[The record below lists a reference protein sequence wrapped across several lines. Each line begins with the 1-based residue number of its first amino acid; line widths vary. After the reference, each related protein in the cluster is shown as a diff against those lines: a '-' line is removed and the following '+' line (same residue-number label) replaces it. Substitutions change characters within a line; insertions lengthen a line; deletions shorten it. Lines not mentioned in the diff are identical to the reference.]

1 MSING
6 VFRTSVSGMNAQ
18 ANRLSTVSENI
29 ANSSTNGY
37 KRNSTEF
44 ASLVLAQGGGEYNPG
59 SVKTEVRQSIS
70 QQGTI
75 AATSSGSDLAIQG
88 DGFFVVQDTAGRDFY
103 TRAGS
108 FVQRTE
114 TVGGKETTF
123 LVNTAG
129 YRLTGSPVGGGAA
142 APIELPVGGIVA
154 PKATGAGSFSF
165 QFPESADINATKKA
179 SLVVYNSIGKA
190 NEIDVDMEKTADNE
204 WTVSFL
210 DGDGVTVM
218 SSTITFDPDDGQGTA
233 APANMTYTHANG
245 DTVDIEFGPLTEYA
259 TDFSAKLVAD
269 GNPPGSFTGFAF
281 AENGTLNGVMNTG
294 QLIPL
299 YEMSLARFASPDQLQ
314 ASAGNVYSATA
325 SSGVAALGGP
335 GTNGFGSLVS
345 SGLEQ
350 SNVDLASELTSM
362 IESQRSYSANSK
374 VFQTGAEILD
384 VLVNLKR

>member
-59 SVKTEVRQSIS
+59 SVKTQVRQSIS
-70 QQGTI
+70 QQGSI

-88 DGFFVVQDTAGRDFY
+88 DGFFVVQDTAGREFY

-129 YRLTGSPVGGGAA
+129 YRLTGTPVGGGAA
-142 APIELPVGGIVA
+142 APIELPVGAIVA
-154 PKATGAGSFSF
+154 PQATNAGSFSI
-165 QFPESADINATKKA
+165 QFPESAAVGDTKK
-179 SLVVYNSIGKA
+179 SSMVVYDKIGKA
-190 NEIDVDMEKTADNE
+190 IEVPVEMEKTGANTWDI
-204 WTVSFL
+204 TV
-210 DGDGVTVM
+210 GGGAPT
-218 SSTITFDPDDGQGTA
+218 TIVFDPNTGRPTA
-233 APANMTYTHANG
+233 APANMTYTPVNG
-245 DTVDIEFGPLTEYA
+245 DAIDIEFESLTEYA
-259 TDFSAKLVAD
+259 TDFSAKLVAN

-281 AENGTLNGVMNTG
+281 ADDGTLSGVMNTG

-299 YEMSLARFASPDQLQ
+299 YEMNLARFASPDQLQ

-335 GTNGFGSLVS
+335 GTNGYGSLVS

>member
-59 SVKTEVRQSIS
+59 SVKTQVRQSIS
-70 QQGTI
+70 QQGSI

-88 DGFFVVQDTAGRDFY
+88 DGFFVVQDTAGREFY

-114 TVGGKETTF
+114 TIGGKETTF

-142 APIELPVGGIVA
+142 APIELPVGAIVA
-154 PKATGAGSFSF
+154 PQATDAGAFTI
-165 QFPESADINATKKA
+165 QFPESAAVGDTKK
-179 SLVVYNSIGKA
+179 SSMVVYDSIGKA
-190 NEIDVDMEKTADNE
+190 IEVPVDMEKTAANT
-204 WTVSFL
+204 WTVSYT
-210 DGDGVTVM
+210 DSVGPQTT
-218 SSTITFDPDDGQGTA
+218 TIVFDPNTGRPTA
-233 APANMTYTHANG
+233 APADMVYTHVNG
-245 DTVDIEFGPLTEYA
+245 DTANIEFGSLTEYA
-259 TDFSAKLVAD
+259 TDFSAKLVTN
-269 GNPPGSFTGFAF
+269 GNPPGSFTGFAC
-281 AENGTLNGVMNTG
+281 ADDGTLSGVMNTG

-299 YEMSLARFASPDQLQ
+299 YKMSLARFASPDQLQ

-335 GTNGFGSLVS
+335 GTNGYGSLVS

>member
-59 SVKTEVRQSIS
+59 SVKTQVRQSIS
-70 QQGTI
+70 QQGSI

-88 DGFFVVQDTAGRDFY
+88 DGFFVVQDTAGREFY

-129 YRLTGSPVGGGAA
+129 YRLTGTPVGGGAA
-142 APIELPVGGIVA
+142 APIELPVGAIVA
-154 PKATGAGSFSF
+154 PQATNAGSFSI
-165 QFPESADINATKKA
+165 QFPESAAVGDTKK
-179 SLVVYNSIGKA
+179 SSMVVYDKIGKA
-190 NEIDVDMEKTADNE
+190 IEVPVEMEKTGANTWDIIVGGGAP
-204 WTVSFL
+204 T
-210 DGDGVTVM
+210 
-218 SSTITFDPDDGQGTA
+218 TIVFDPNTGRPTA
-233 APANMTYTHANG
+233 APANMTYTPVNG
-245 DTVDIEFGPLTEYA
+245 DAIDIEFESLTEYA
-259 TDFSAKLVAD
+259 TDFSAKLVAN

-281 AENGTLNGVMNTG
+281 ADDGTLSGVMNTG

-299 YEMSLARFASPDQLQ
+299 YEMNLARFASPDQLQ

-335 GTNGFGSLVS
+335 GTNGYGSLVS

>member
-37 KRNSTEF
+37 KRSSTEF

-59 SVKTEVRQSIS
+59 SVKTQVRQSIS
-70 QQGTI
+70 QQGSI

-88 DGFFVVQDTAGRDFY
+88 DGFFVVQDTAGREFF

-114 TVGGKETTF
+114 TVGGRETTF

-129 YRLTGSPVGGGAA
+129 YRLTGSPIGGGAA
-142 APIELPVGGIVA
+142 GPIELPVGAIVA
-154 PKATGAGSFSF
+154 PKATDAGSFSI
-165 QFPESADINATKKA
+165 QFPESAAILDTKK
-179 SLVVYNSIGKA
+179 SSMVVYDRIGKA
-190 NEIDVDMEKTADNE
+190 IEVPVEMEKTAANT
-204 WTVSFL
+204 WTISV
-210 DGDGVTVM
+210 GGGVPT
-218 SSTITFDPDDGQGTA
+218 TIAFDPNTGRPTA
-233 APANMTYTHANG
+233 PPANMTYTPVNG
-245 DTVDIEFGPLTEYA
+245 EAIDIEFESLTEYA
-259 TDFSAKLVAD
+259 TDFSAKLVAN

-281 AENGTLNGVMNTG
+281 ADDGSLSGVMNTG

-299 YEMSLARFASPDQLQ
+299 YEINLARFASPDQLQ
-314 ASAGNVYSATA
+314 ASAGNVYSGTAT
-325 SSGVAALGGP
+325 SGVATMGGP

-350 SNVDLASELTSM
+350 SNVDMASELTTM

>member
-179 SLVVYNSIGKA
+179 SLVVYNSVGKA
-190 NEIDVDMEKTADNE
+190 IEIDVDLKKTADSE

-210 DGDGVTVM
+210 DGDKVPV
-218 SSTITFDPDDGQGTA
+218 STKITFDPDDGLPTSV
-233 APANMTYTHANG
+233 PANMTYTYAN
-245 DTVDIEFGPLTEYA
+245 DNTIDIEFGSLTEYA